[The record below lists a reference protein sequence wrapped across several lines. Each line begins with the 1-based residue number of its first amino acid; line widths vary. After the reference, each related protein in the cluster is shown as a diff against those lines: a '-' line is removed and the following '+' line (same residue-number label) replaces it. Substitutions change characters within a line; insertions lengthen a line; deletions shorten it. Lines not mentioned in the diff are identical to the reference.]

1 MRGTIRMNEQIKRTL
16 RLFFTKEE
24 NIRLAFLI
32 GSFATGKSRPD
43 SDVDVAVLFGRIP
56 DHMEILDLRERL
68 SEGLKRDIDLVILNE
83 AGPIIRMQA
92 LKTGIRLRAE
102 KGAYEDFFVRTVN
115 EYDDLKQIRAPIEE
129 AVLRRKIY
137 A

>member
-1 MRGTIRMNEQIKRTL
+1 MDEQIERTL
-16 RLFFTKEE
+16 RLFFAKEE
-24 NIRLAFLI
+24 NIRIAFLI

-56 DHMEILDLRERL
+56 DHMKILDLRERL

>member
-1 MRGTIRMNEQIKRTL
+1 MDEQIERTL
-16 RLFFTKEE
+16 RLFFAKEE

-43 SDVDVAVLFGRIP
+43 SDVDVAVLFGRVP
-56 DHMEILDLRERL
+56 DYMDVLGLRDRL
-68 SEGLKRDIDLVILNE
+68 SVLMEREADLVVLND
-83 AGPIIRMQA
+83 AGPVIRMQV

-102 KGAYEDFFVRTVN
+102 QGAYEEFFVRTVN

-129 AVLRRKIY
+129 AVLRKKIY

>member
-1 MRGTIRMNEQIKRTL
+1 MDEQIERTL
-16 RLFFTKEE
+16 RLFFAKEE
-24 NIRLAFLI
+24 NIRIAFLI

-56 DHMEILDLRERL
+56 DHMKILDLRERL

-102 KGAYEDFFVRTVN
+102 KGTYEDFFVRTVN

>member
-1 MRGTIRMNEQIKRTL
+1 MNEQIKRTL
-16 RLFFTKEE
+16 RLFFKKED

-102 KGAYEDFFVRTVN
+102 KGTYEDFFVRTVN

>member
-1 MRGTIRMNEQIKRTL
+1 MNEQIKRTL
-16 RLFFTKEE
+16 RLFFKKED

-102 KGAYEDFFVRTVN
+102 KGDYEDFFVRTVN
-115 EYDDLKQIRAPIEE
+115 EYEDLKQIRAPIEE

>member
-1 MRGTIRMNEQIKRTL
+1 MNEQIKRTL

-68 SEGLKRDIDLVILNE
+68 SEGLKRDIDLVVLND

>member
-1 MRGTIRMNEQIKRTL
+1 MDEQIERTL
-16 RLFFTKEE
+16 RLFCAKEE
-24 NIRLAFLI
+24 NIRIAFLI

-68 SEGLKRDIDLVILNE
+68 SEGLKRDIDLVVLND

-115 EYDDLKQIRAPIEE
+115 EYEDLKQIRAPIEE

>member
-1 MRGTIRMNEQIKRTL
+1 MNEQIKRTL
-16 RLFFTKEE
+16 RLFFKKED

-56 DHMEILDLRERL
+56 DHMKILDLRERL

-102 KGAYEDFFVRTVN
+102 KGAYEDFFVWTVN
-115 EYDDLKQIRAPIEE
+115 EYEDLKQIRAPIEE

>member
-1 MRGTIRMNEQIKRTL
+1 MNEQIKRTL
-16 RLFFTKEE
+16 RLFFKKED

-56 DHMEILDLRERL
+56 DHMKILDLRERL

>member
-1 MRGTIRMNEQIKRTL
+1 MNEQIKRTL

>member
-1 MRGTIRMNEQIKRTL
+1 MDEQIERTL
-16 RLFFTKEE
+16 RLFFAKEE
-24 NIRLAFLI
+24 NIRIAFLI
-32 GSFATGKSRPD
+32 GSFAPGKSRPD

-68 SEGLKRDIDLVILNE
+68 SEGLKRDIDLVVLND

>member
-1 MRGTIRMNEQIKRTL
+1 MNEQIKRTL
-16 RLFFTKEE
+16 RLFFKKED

-115 EYDDLKQIRAPIEE
+115 EYEDLKQIRAPIEE

>member
-1 MRGTIRMNEQIKRTL
+1 MNEQIKRTL
-16 RLFFTKEE
+16 RLFFKKED

-56 DHMEILDLRERL
+56 DHMKILDLRERL

-102 KGAYEDFFVRTVN
+102 KGAYEDFFRPDSQRVRRSEAN
-115 EYDDLKQIRAPIEE
+115 PRSYRGGRAEE
-129 AVLRRKIY
+129 ENLCLTGT
-137 A
+137 

>member
-1 MRGTIRMNEQIKRTL
+1 MDEQIERTL
-16 RLFFTKEE
+16 RLFFAKEE
-24 NIRLAFLI
+24 NIRIAFLI

-102 KGAYEDFFVRTVN
+102 KGTYEDFFVRTVN
-115 EYDDLKQIRAPIEE
+115 EYEDLKQIRAPIEE

>member
-1 MRGTIRMNEQIKRTL
+1 MDEQIERTL
-16 RLFFTKEE
+16 RLFFAKEE

-43 SDVDVAVLFGRIP
+43 SDVDVAVLFSRIP

-68 SEGLKRDIDLVILNE
+68 SGGLKRDIDLVVLND

-115 EYDDLKQIRAPIEE
+115 DYDDLKQIRAPIEE

>member
-1 MRGTIRMNEQIKRTL
+1 MNEQIKRTL
-16 RLFFTKEE
+16 RLFFKKED

-56 DHMEILDLRERL
+56 DHMKILDLRERL

-115 EYDDLKQIRAPIEE
+115 EYEDLKQIRAPIEE

>member
-1 MRGTIRMNEQIKRTL
+1 MNEQIKRTL
-16 RLFFTKEE
+16 RLFFKKED

-102 KGAYEDFFVRTVN
+102 KGTYEDFFVRTVN
-115 EYDDLKQIRAPIEE
+115 EYEDLKQIRAPIEE

>member
-1 MRGTIRMNEQIKRTL
+1 MNEQIKRTL
-16 RLFFTKEE
+16 RLFFKKED

-56 DHMEILDLRERL
+56 DHMKILDLRERL

-102 KGAYEDFFVRTVN
+102 KGTYEDFFVRTVN
-115 EYDDLKQIRAPIEE
+115 EYEDLKQIRAPIEE